1 MLPAWSR
8 KWLYHSS
15 MNICLFLWFNSHMIT
30 IRPIQNDEIPS
41 AKRIILTVGYGI
53 FGWDGS
59 LEDSIRHFENSDEFQ
74 DMDNLQ
80 SHYFDNGGLFLVA
93 LDGPS
98 LVGSAAI
105 RKLTKTTAELKRVW
119 LLEAYQGQGIG
130 FHLVKKLFDFART
143 QEYHFVR
150 LQTSSYQTRAI
161 SFYKRLGFL
170 EIPSYND
177 DLDAI
182 SMEIDLDETK

>member
-1 MLPAWSR
+1 
-8 KWLYHSS
+8 
-15 MNICLFLWFNSHMIT
+15 MIT

-41 AKRIILTVGYGI
+41 AKQIILTVGYGI

-80 SHYFDNGGLFLVA
+80 SHYFDNEGLFLVA

-98 LVGSAAI
+98 QVGSAAI
-105 RKLTKTTAELKRVW
+105 RKLTETTAELKRVW
-119 LLEAYQGQGIG
+119 LLDAYQGRGIG
-130 FHLVKKLFDFART
+130 FQLVKNLFDFART
-143 QEYHFVR
+143 QGYHFVR